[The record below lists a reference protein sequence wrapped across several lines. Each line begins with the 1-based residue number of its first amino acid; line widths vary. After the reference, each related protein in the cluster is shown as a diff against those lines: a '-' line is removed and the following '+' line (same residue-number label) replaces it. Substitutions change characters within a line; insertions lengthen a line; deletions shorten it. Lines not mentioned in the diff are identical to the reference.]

1 MEVCKHVYK
10 TVKECKK
17 GAEARYWY
25 MEAKAGRI

>member
-25 MEAKAGRI
+25 MESKAGRI